1 MPEEISD
8 QPAGGIAGDGGGD
21 LNSIAKA
28 RESRPFGGRGG
39 REGGGGGI
47 EMIGAAM
54 AEGANRQE
62 LETLWSQDGA
72 RAARDRFAGRQR
84 LR

>member
-47 EMIGAAM
+47 ERTASID
-54 AEGANRQE
+54 AEE
-62 LETLWSQDGA
+62 KS
-72 RAARDRFAGRQR
+72 
-84 LR
+84 

>member
-54 AEGANRQE
+54 VFCAEIAASALDRHKARGAVA
-62 LETLWSQDGA
+62 LS
-72 RAARDRFAGRQR
+72 
-84 LR
+84 

>member
-54 AEGANRQE
+54 AEGGGSGDLR
-62 LETLWSQDGA
+62 LKP
-72 RAARDRFAGRQR
+72 RRRGRKTALGPKPLVQK

>member
-39 REGGGGGI
+39 SEGGGGGI
-47 EMIGAAM
+47 EMVAASIIFC
-54 AEGANRQE
+54 AEIAGSALARRE
-62 LETLWSQDGA
+62 VEAPRLQDDA
-72 RAARDRFAGRQR
+72 RNV
-84 LR
+84 

>member
-47 EMIGAAM
+47 ERIGAAM

-72 RAARDRFAGRQR
+72 RAARDRFAGPKR

>member
-54 AEGANRQE
+54 AEGGRSGE
-62 LETLWSQDGA
+62 LEAL
-72 RAARDRFAGRQR
+72 
-84 LR
+84 